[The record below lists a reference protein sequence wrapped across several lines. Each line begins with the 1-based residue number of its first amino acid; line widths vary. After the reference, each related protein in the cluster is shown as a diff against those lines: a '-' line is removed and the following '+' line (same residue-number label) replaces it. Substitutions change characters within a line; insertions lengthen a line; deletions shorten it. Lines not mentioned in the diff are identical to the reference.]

1 MRLGVPRIPVVIAGY
16 SRGGRLAVELAASA
30 WRFHVV
36 PAAVMSVFPSQLN
49 PVVEEVV
56 NFKRL
61 PHAARVL
68 LLAGQEDS
76 PAGVHDLLT
85 RLRLDGFPAENVI
98 AEVIRSQGSFH
109 ADHFSAMQTTPEA
122 KRQFWGRL
130 DRSGRRAR
138 VNYR

>member
-1 MRLGVPRIPVVIAGY
+1 M
-16 SRGGRLAVELAASA
+16 
-30 WRFHVV
+30 
-36 PAAVMSVFPSQLN
+36 
-49 PVVEEVV
+49 

-61 PHAARVL
+61 PHAARVV

-76 PAGVHDLLT
+76 AAGVHDLLT
-85 RLRLDGFPAENVI
+85 RLRIDGFPPEHVF
-98 AEVIRSQGSFH
+98 AEVIKSKGSFH

-130 DRSGRRAR
+130 DALVAGAR